1 MSNDEWL
8 TFEKSLTVATFLGG
22 FALGVLTFL
31 IQLDVNDLQGLEKL
45 QKNLKVSFLPSPQGY
60 KEMLIAIA
68 GMAGALLILSVF
80 AIKIVIVD
88 KVERNRK
95 FARVALLA
103 YELGLIALLV
113 LLPLLIIPFSGIGAV
128 IIISIEAGLILMIGV
143 YLFRKH
149 RKFIFSILDRIRL
162 FFKPKMAANNKQK

>member
-31 IQLDVNDLQGLEKL
+31 IQLDINDLQGLEKL
-45 QKNLKVSFLPSPQGY
+45 QNLRVSFLPSPQGY

-113 LLPLLIIPFSGIGAV
+113 LLPLLVIPFSGIGVV

-162 FFKPKMAANNKQK
+162 FFKPKRATNNKQK